1 MLLTRDKGQRM
12 WGGSGFGVSG
22 GGGGG
27 MSPGALAGYA
37 TQAWV
42 DENYVSSE
50 YFKRLFQAF
59 NGSDA
64 VNPNDLTT
72 AVTNIKAMVDFW
84 SAGGVSALG
93 YNSGGGGGAT
103 ALTDLVDVQLTTPVT
118 NGQALVYN
126 ATDGKWE
133 NATIQ
138 ASGGTVTSVGLS
150 MPTGFAVASSPITS
164 SGIIA
169 VTFSSGYALPTTA
182 DVTKGVTAYG
192 WGNHASAGYWGTS
205 NHPTTLAGYGIT
217 DAISTN
223 STWWGRSMV
232 NGAVTGDMTSVG
244 SITMSGSINMASAQ
258 YIAFNDGGYKNV
270 LTFNNS
276 ILSIGYGTR
285 KNGRT
290 TQIQGNT
297 LTFRVASTEN
307 GIDAMTIDSNGRC
320 YIPVAAQGLRIGDG
334 LITWDSAN
342 SALKVTKYDNTAA
355 NFYALGG
362 VSALGMSTNEV
373 GMVIGALPATGEQ
386 GIVYRVP
393 GNGSYSDY
401 MWNGTQFV
409 LLATYSSSYDAGGAL
424 N

>member
-1 MLLTRDKGQRM
+1 MIDGF
-12 WGGSGFGVSG
+12 GSGGSG
-22 GGGGG
+22 GGGVSSS
-27 MSPGALAGYA
+27 MLANMLTGYA
-37 TQAWV
+37 QETWV
-42 DENYVSSE
+42 EENYVSIS
-50 YFKRLFQAF
+50 YFNRLFQAF
-59 NGSDA
+59 NGSTS

-72 AVTNIKAMVDFW
+72 AITNIKAMVDFW

-93 YNSGGGGGAT
+93 YNSGGGGGGAT

-126 ATDGKWE
+126 STTGKWE
-133 NATIQ
+133 NTTIQ
-138 ASGGTVTSVGLS
+138 ASGGTVTSVG
-150 MPTGFAVASSPITS
+150 MTVPTGFSISGQPITT
-164 SGIIA
+164 SGTLA
-169 VTFSSGYALPTTA
+169 LSFASGYSLPTTA
-182 DVTKGVTAYG
+182 DVSKGVTAYG
-192 WGNHASAGYWGTS
+192 WGNHASAGYWSSS

-223 STWWGRSMV
+223 STWWGRSIV

-244 SITMSGSINMASAQ
+244 SITMTGSINMASAQ
-258 YIAFNDGGYKNV
+258 YIAFNDSGYKNV
-270 LTFNNS
+270 LTFNNN

-307 GIDAMTIDSNGRC
+307 GIDAMTIDANGRC

-334 LITWDSAN
+334 LITWDSEN

-362 VSALGMSTNEV
+362 VSALGMSTNEEE
-373 GMVIGALPATGEQ
+373 MVIGALPASGETNV
-386 GIVYRVP
+386 VYRVP

-401 MWNGTQFV
+401 MWNGSSFV
-409 LLATYSSSYDAGGAL
+409 LLATYSNTYDAGGAL
-424 N
+424 S

>member
-1 MLLTRDKGQRM
+1 M

-72 AVTNIKAMVDFW
+72 AITNIKAMVDFW

-93 YNSGGGGGAT
+93 YNSGGGGGGAT

-138 ASGGTVTSVGLS
+138 ASGGTVTSVG
-150 MPTGFAVASSPITS
+150 MTVPTGFSISGQPITT
-164 SGIIA
+164 SGTLA
-169 VTFSSGYALPTTA
+169 LAFDSGYSLPTTA
-182 DVTKGVTAYG
+182 DVSKGVTAYG

-205 NHPTTLAGYGIT
+205 YHPTTLAGYGIT
-217 DAISTN
+217 DAVGPN

-232 NGAVTGDMTSVG
+232 NGSVTGDMTSVG
-244 SITMSGSINMASAQ
+244 SITMSGNINMSPAQ
-258 YIAFNDGGYKNV
+258 YIAFNDSGYYKNV

-276 ILSIGYGTR
+276 ILSLGYGTR
-285 KNGRT
+285 TNGRT

-297 LTFRVASTEN
+297 LTFRVASSEY
-307 GIDAMTIDSNGRC
+307 GIDAMTIDANGRC
-320 YIPVAAQGLRIGDG
+320 YIPIAAQGLRIGDG
-334 LITWDSAN
+334 LITWDAEN

>member
-1 MLLTRDKGQRM
+1 MILTRDKGQRM
-12 WGGSGFGVSG
+12 WGGSFEAGG

-59 NGSDA
+59 NGSTA

-72 AVTNIKAMVDFW
+72 AITNIKAMVDFW

-93 YNSGGGGGAT
+93 YNSGGGGGGAT

-126 ATDGKWE
+126 STTGKWE
-133 NATIQ
+133 NTTIQ

-244 SITMSGSINMASAQ
+244 GITMSGSINMDAAQ

-276 ILSIGYGTR
+276 ILSLGYGTR

-290 TQIQGNT
+290 TQIHGNT

-307 GIDAMTIDSNGRC
+307 GIDAMTIDANGRC

-373 GMVIGALPATGEQ
+373 GMIIGALPLTGEQ

-401 MWNGTQFV
+401 MWNGSDFV
-409 LLATYSSSYDAGGAL
+409 LLATYSTSYDAGGAL
-424 N
+424 S

>member
-1 MLLTRDKGQRM
+1 M
-12 WGGSGFGVSG
+12 WGGSFGSA
-22 GGGGG
+22 GGGG
-27 MSPGALAGYA
+27 MDAAALAGIA
-37 TQAWV
+37 SEAWV
-42 DENYVSSE
+42 NENYVSVA
-50 YFKRLFQAF
+50 YFNRLFQAF
-59 NGSDA
+59 NGSTA

-72 AVTNIKAMVDFW
+72 AITNIKAMVDFW

-93 YNSGGGGGAT
+93 YNSGGGGGGAT
-103 ALTDLVDVQLTTPVT
+103 ALTDLVDVNPQMNPTGGQVLT
-118 NGQALVYN
+118 YD
-126 ATDGKWE
+126 ATLGKWTAE
-133 NATIQ
+133 DPQ
-138 ASGGTVTSVGLS
+138 GGSAVTSVGLS
-150 MPTGFAVASSPITS
+150 MPTGFAVSSSPITS

-169 VTFSSGYALPTTA
+169 VTFSSGYSLPTTA

-244 SITMSGSINMASAQ
+244 SITMSGSINMAAAQ

-276 ILSIGYGTR
+276 ILSLGYGTR

-290 TQIQGNT
+290 TQLQGNT

-307 GIDAMTIDSNGRC
+307 GIDAMTIDANGRC

-373 GMVIGALPATGEQ
+373 GMVIGALPSTGEQ

>member
-1 MLLTRDKGQRM
+1 MILTKEKGHRM
-12 WGGSGFGVSG
+12 WGGSFGSG
-22 GGGGG
+22 GGGG
-27 MSPGALAGYA
+27 MDAAALAGIA
-37 TQAWV
+37 SEAWV
-42 DENYVSSE
+42 NENYVSVA
-50 YFKRLFQAF
+50 YFNRLFQAF
-59 NGSDA
+59 NGSTV

-72 AVTNIKAMVDFW
+72 AITNIKAMVDFW

-93 YNSGGGGGAT
+93 YNSGGGGGGAT

-138 ASGGTVTSVGLS
+138 ASGGTVTSVG
-150 MPTGFAVASSPITS
+150 MTVPTGFSISGQPITT
-164 SGIIA
+164 SGTLA
-169 VTFSSGYALPTTA
+169 LTFDSGYSLPTTA
-182 DVTKGVTAYG
+182 DVSKGVTAYG
-192 WGNHASAGYWGTS
+192 WGNHASAGYWGAS

-217 DAISTN
+217 DAVGPN

-244 SITMSGSINMASAQ
+244 SITMSSNINMSPAQ
-258 YIAFNDGGYKNV
+258 YIAFNDSGYKNV
-270 LTFNNS
+270 LTFNNG
-276 ILSIGYGTR
+276 ILSLGYGTR

-297 LTFRVASTEN
+297 LTFRVARTEY
-307 GIDAMTIDSNGRC
+307 GIDAMTIDANGRC

-334 LITWDSAN
+334 LITWDAEN

-401 MWNGTQFV
+401 MWNGTQFI